1 MKIYDKAW
9 QDISRNDW
17 PEQGE
22 IFVCK
27 DPQERCWPESW
38 TVSIFWDPE
47 SWQPKWNGQEYDKCP
62 ETDIVEQGIFWTK
75 ENAILF
81 AETLCYV
88 ELSNKYI
95 H

>member
-9 QDISRNDW
+9 QEISRNDW

-47 SWQPKWNGQEYDKCP
+47 SWQSNIGKCP
-62 ETDIVEQGIFWTK
+62 EMDIIEQGIFWTK

-81 AETLCYV
+81 AETLVQY
-88 ELSNKYI
+88 SIGKDYI

>member
-9 QDISRNDW
+9 QEISRNDW

-27 DPQERCWPESW
+27 DPQKRCWPESW

-47 SWQPKWNGQEYDKCP
+47 SCQSKWIEM
-62 ETDIVEQGIFWTK
+62 DIVEQGIFWTK

-81 AETLCYV
+81 AETLVQY
-88 ELSNKYI
+88 NIGKDYI